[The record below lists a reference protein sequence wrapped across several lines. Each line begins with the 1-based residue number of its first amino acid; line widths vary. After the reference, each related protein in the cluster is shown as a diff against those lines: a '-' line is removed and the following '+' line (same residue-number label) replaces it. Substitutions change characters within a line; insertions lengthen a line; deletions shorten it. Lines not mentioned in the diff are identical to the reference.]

1 MHVDDSL
8 SVLGMERE
16 LYSCAQNLLQN
27 AIAYT
32 PEGTLIEIEWRLAG
46 SSESIPRWETVIA
59 TKESD
64 KQLPGNEQLAD
75 ANAVERNT
83 DKFGGGGYSTPIN
96 AWPPLHT
103 GAMANTNTQGTAWL
117 IVRDHGDGIEAE
129 HLPKLSQRFYR
140 ADQARS
146 RSTGGT
152 GLGLAIVKHIA
163 QRHGGNLQIASKV
176 GQGSMFSISFPSER
190 VSKKSADKIEN
201 PQQAAIDSTPEN
213 TPDGQ
218 ARIMG
223 CLLYTSPSPRDL
235 STSRMPSSA

>member
-1 MHVDDSL
+1 
-8 SVLGMERE
+8 
-16 LYSCAQNLLQN
+16 
-27 AIAYT
+27 
-32 PEGTLIEIEWRLAG
+32 
-46 SSESIPRWETVIA
+46 
-59 TKESD
+59 
-64 KQLPGNEQLAD
+64 
-75 ANAVERNT
+75 
-83 DKFGGGGYSTPIN
+83 
-96 AWPPLHT
+96 
-103 GAMANTNTQGTAWL
+103 MANTNTQGTAWL
-117 IVRDHGDGIEAE
+117 IVRDYGDGIEAE

-223 CLLYTSPSPRDL
+223 VSQAANDPNAGTTGNVRPPQNR
-235 STSRMPSSA
+235 